1 MTKPL
6 CLYFGVGLQGI
17 AVDTVGV
24 PALTM
29 SSSTDAKN
37 AWTTH
42 AMKKDSTPRITAC
55 CKRSAAL
62 SVPGSHGMQAPHT
75 QYMPGA

>member
-1 MTKPL
+1 
-6 CLYFGVGLQGI
+6 
-17 AVDTVGV
+17 
-24 PALTM
+24 M

-55 CKRSAAL
+55 CKH
-62 SVPGSHGMQAPHT
+62 SVAWSLPDSHGMQANDMSWKQQMT
-75 QYMPGA
+75 